1 MIPNYGCSTR
11 LPSDCEPSEEV
22 VFVDAELEEWRSSG
36 QYFDYLGFDIFF
48 RIEGSGPRLLLIHGY
63 PFNSWDWARIWPT
76 LTERFTVIAPDML
89 GMGFSDKPVAYL
101 YSVPDHAD
109 MHEALL
115 SHLGVDSC
123 HVVAHDIGDSVAQ
136 EMLARHD
143 GAQQSYGRFR
153 IESVT
158 WLNGGLFNEVYR
170 PRLAQVLLSRT
181 PLGEL
186 AGRLPGV
193 LLPRRVLER
202 VIDELFGPNTKPS
215 ARMRELFDQ
224 ILGFNN
230 GKRVS
235 HKVGRFINDRYVHRN
250 RWVRAMRET
259 KVPMRL
265 IDGPADPNSGRHMAD
280 RYLQLIA
287 DPDVVVLDD
296 DIGHWPQIEAPEAV
310 LTHLLDHIDRAQNDA
325 QWTTP

>member
-1 MIPNYGCSTR
+1 
-11 LPSDCEPSEEV
+11 LA
-22 VFVDAELEEWRSSG
+22 FVDAELEEWRSRG
-36 QYFDYLGFDIFF
+36 EHFDYLGFDVFF
-48 RIEGSGPRLLLIHGY
+48 RIEGSGSRLLLIHGY
-63 PFNSWDWARIWPT
+63 PFNSWDWAPIWPT
-76 LTERFTVIAPDML
+76 LADRFTVIAPYML
-89 GMGFSDKPVAYL
+89 GMGFSDKPVAYQ

-123 HVVAHDIGDSVAQ
+123 HILAHDIGVSVAQ

-143 GAQQSYGRFR
+143 SGQQSSGRFR

-158 WLNGGLFNEVYR
+158 WLNGGLFNEAYK
-170 PRLAQVLLSRT
+170 PRLAQMLLSRT

-186 AGRLPGV
+186 VSRLPRV
-193 LLPRRVLER
+193 FLSRRVLEPA
-202 VIDELFGPNTKPS
+202 IDEVFGPNTKPS
-215 ARMRELFDQ
+215 PRMHELFDQ
-224 ILGFNN
+224 ILEFND

-235 HKVGRFINDRYVHRN
+235 HKVGRFMNDRYVHRN
-250 RWVRAMRET
+250 RWVRAMRQT
-259 KVPMRL
+259 KVPMRF

-280 RYLQLIA
+280 RYRELIA

-310 LTHLLDHIDRAQNDA
+310 LAHLLEHIDRAMDDGQRPI
-325 QWTTP
+325 T